1 MQINPWASTQY
12 EDYVRLR
19 DEFGIEEFNIEGL
32 PNPQKLFRRGVI
44 FGHRGF
50 DQIRDAIVD
59 SKPFAI
65 LTGLMPSGKMHIG
78 NKMVIDQVM
87 YFQSLGADITIA
99 VADIESYGTRGIS
112 LEMGKKIAIDEYI
125 INYIALGLKLEN
137 CQIYFQSKRNSV
149 KDLAYLLSK
158 KINLSEMRA
167 IYGFED
173 SANMTH
179 IFSPL
184 VQVGDILHVQL
195 EKYGGPRPTLVPVGV
210 DQDPHMRL
218 TRNVAFSYRYYN
230 VVKTKDDRIGAF
242 IKIDENVEELLDAA
256 ENAVRTLGF
265 NDFEKIVKYKALY
278 INDAKDADIKRIDNI
293 LIPEEIK
300 SNEYVFYQPS
310 STYHRFMSG
319 LNGGKMSSSVPESS
333 IFLTDTPE
341 DGKHKVMKCKTGG
354 RVSIEEQKKLGGLPE
369 DCVVYEL
376 FLYHF
381 IEKDEDLEKIY
392 NDCLSGT
399 QMCGQCKSLAADLIE
414 DFLKDLQER
423 REQVRDSIED
433 YIKNN

>member
-1 MQINPWASTQY
+1 MVQINPWASEQF
-12 EDYVRLR
+12 EDYIRLR
-19 DEFGIEEFNIEGL
+19 DEFGIEEFAPEGL

-50 DQIRDAIVD
+50 ELIHDAVINN
-59 SKPFAI
+59 KPFAI

-87 YFQSLGADITIA
+87 YFQSLGADISIA
-99 VADIESYGTRGIS
+99 VADIESYGTRGVS
-112 LEMGKKIAIDEYI
+112 LEMGRKIAIEEYI
-125 INYIALGLKLEN
+125 INYIALGLKPER
-137 CQIYFQSKRNSV
+137 CQIYFQSKRTSV
-149 KDLAYLLSK
+149 KDIAYLLSK

-195 EKYGGPRPTLVPVGV
+195 KEYGGPRPTLVPVGV

-218 TRNVAFSYRYYN
+218 TRNVAFSYRLYN
-230 VVKTKDDRIGAF
+230 VVKTKDDRIGVF
-242 IKIDENVEELLDAA
+242 IKVDDNIQELLNDAEETA
-256 ENAVRTLGF
+256 GKLGF
-265 NDFEKIVKYKALY
+265 SDFEKIVKYKALY
-278 INDAKDADIKRIDNI
+278 INDADSLDIQKIDNE
-293 LIPEEIK
+293 LIPLELK
-300 SNEYVFYQPS
+300 YNSYGFYQPS

-319 LNGGKMSSSVPESS
+319 LNGGKMSSSVPDSS

-341 DGKHKVMKCKTGG
+341 EGKKKVMKCKTGG
-354 RVSIEEQKKLGGLPE
+354 RVSVEEQKKSGGLPE

-376 FLYHF
+376 FLYHL
-381 IEKDEDLEKIY
+381 IDKDEDLEKIF
-392 NDCLSGT
+392 NDCQTGV
-399 QMCGQCKSLAADLIE
+399 QMCGQCKSLAAELIE
-414 DFLKDLQER
+414 NFLKELQDK
-423 REQVRDSIED
+423 RENAR
-433 YIKNN
+433 